1 MKSAIWVGW
10 LFGLSMLALSALAQA
25 DDGTNVYK
33 QVCAVCHSTG
43 MTNTPQLGSQ
53 ADWNNRMLLGRA
65 ALLRSVLAGKG
76 AMPPKGGDASLSDS
90 QAEVALNHMLSKIN
104 VLPGINT
111 LPAVNTLPSA
121 KKH

>member
-10 LFGLSMLALSALAQA
+10 LFGLSALVLSGLAQA
-25 DDGTNVYK
+25 DDGTDVYK

-43 MTNTPQLGSQ
+43 MTDTPQLGSQ
-53 ADWNNRMLLGRA
+53 ADWNNRMLMGRA

-90 QAEVALNHMLSKIN
+90 QAGAALDHMLSKIN
-104 VLPGINT
+104 IFPGINM
-111 LPAVNTLPSA
+111 LPGGNTLSGA
-121 KKH
+121 KKP